1 MLQAQLIPEEMQAG
15 RLDEPYTTYVVQ
27 LEGTML
33 RKEFDRQAGFK
44 HMIRPHAEDA
54 LRLVA
59 KEGKGKA
66 HVWFWGSESQAQA
79 SVMTE
84 SLFLGTDVSRP
95 VRSAHRRC
103 RAIPARPAR
112 APGPLARAPHA
123 LPPVDLPTSRGSR
136 LRVRRRSAVWA

>member
-1 MLQAQLIPEEMQAG
+1 MQAG

-27 LEGTML
+27 LEGTLL
-33 RKEFDRQAGFK
+33 RKELDRQAGFK

-84 SLFLGTDVSRP
+84 SLFLGSEVSLGGAAN
-95 VRSAHRRC
+95 VRTACLWMQAITTQCALERTLRTECAIRR
-103 RAIPARPAR
+103 
-112 APGPLARAPHA
+112 GLA
-123 LPPVDLPTSRGSR
+123 
-136 LRVRRRSAVWA
+136 